1 MKFYEL
7 WRYQHIIEPTR
18 GSVLMCRNASYKS
31 LFDILIL
38 TTNTLVLC
46 KKFKEISD
54 HHVMVIDKYF
64 GILW

>member
-1 MKFYEL
+1 
-7 WRYQHIIEPTR
+7 
-18 GSVLMCRNASYKS
+18 MCRNASYKS